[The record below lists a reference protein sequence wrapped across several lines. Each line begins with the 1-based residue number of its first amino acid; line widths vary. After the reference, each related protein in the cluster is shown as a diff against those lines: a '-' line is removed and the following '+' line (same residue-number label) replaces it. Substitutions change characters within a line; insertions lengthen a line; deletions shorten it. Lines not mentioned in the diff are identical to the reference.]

1 MKSTEDLSEAR
12 LEQCKEEVMSIIRQ
26 GFFKIHLGSATVAF
40 GAAVVF
46 MFASRVSAN
55 TKPTEVPAK
64 VIAHLALKDAP
75 GNEMLL
81 QNKGDKQY
89 LYVQKASKQ
98 GFTVIDV
105 TKPVLPSLVNHGAQS
120 SDATAGKLEIVGPDV
135 GLAEVPDKNSKG
147 VIRNTESPTETVK
160 ILDLSDPAH
169 PKVLQTF
176 TGVTSILQD
185 SSRGLIYLTNNDG
198 LWILNHS
205 RPGLTPAKKKR
216 ACSSEDAIASM
227 PPDCE

>member
-1 MKSTEDLSEAR
+1 
-12 LEQCKEEVMSIIRQ
+12 MSFIRQ
-26 GFFKIHLGSATVAF
+26 RFFRSHLGPVSIAF
-40 GAAVVF
+40 TAAVVVF
-46 MFASRVSAN
+46 SAPRVSAN
-55 TKPTEVPAK
+55 NKPTEVPAK

-75 GNEMLL
+75 GSEMLL
-81 QNKGDKQY
+81 QSKGDKQY

-105 TKPVLPSLVNHGAQS
+105 TKPVLPTLVNHGAQS

-147 VIRNTESPTETVK
+147 VIRNSDSPTETVK

-176 TGVTSILQD
+176 NGVTSILQD
-185 SSRGLIYLTNNDG
+185 SNRGLIYLANSDG
-198 LWILNHS
+198 LWILNHA
-205 RPGLTPAKKKR
+205 RPGITPAKKKR
-216 ACSSEDAIASM
+216 PCGSEDAIASM

>member
-1 MKSTEDLSEAR
+1 
-12 LEQCKEEVMSIIRQ
+12 MSIIQQKFLRS
-26 GFFKIHLGSATVAF
+26 HLGPVTIAF
-40 GAAVVF
+40 AAAAVITST
-46 MFASRVSAN
+46 SRVSAN
-55 TKPTEVPAK
+55 NKPTEVPAK

-75 GNEMLL
+75 GSEMLL

-89 LYVQKASKQ
+89 LYVQKSSKQ

-105 TKPVLPSLVNHGAQS
+105 TKPVRPALVNLGAQS

-147 VIRNTESPTETVK
+147 VIRNSDNPTETVK

-185 SSRGLIYLTNNDG
+185 PSRGLIYLANNDG
-198 LWILNHS
+198 LWILNHA
-205 RPGLTPAKKKR
+205 RHGLTPAKKKR
-216 ACSSEDAIASM
+216 PCGSEDAIASM

>member
-1 MKSTEDLSEAR
+1 MKFIQQR
-12 LEQCKEEVMSIIRQ
+12 
-26 GFFKIHLGSATVAF
+26 FFRSHLGQVCMMFSAATLI
-40 GAAVVF
+40 
-46 MFASRVSAN
+46 VSAQAAFAN
-55 TKPTEVPAK
+55 NKPTEVPAK
-64 VIAHLALKDAP
+64 VIAHLVLKDAP
-75 GNEMLL
+75 GSEMLL

-105 TKPVLPSLVNHGAQS
+105 TKPLVPSLVNHSAQS
-120 SDATAGKLEIVGPDV
+120 GDATAGKLEIVGPDV

-147 VIRNTESPTETVK
+147 VIRNTDSPTETVK

-185 SSRGLIYLTNNDG
+185 PSRGLIYLANNDG
-198 LWILNHS
+198 LWILNHA
-205 RPGLTPAKKKR
+205 RPGITPAKKKR
-216 ACSSEDAIASM
+216 ACGSEDAIASM

>member
-1 MKSTEDLSEAR
+1 
-12 LEQCKEEVMSIIRQ
+12 MSISKQSYFRS
-26 GFFKIHLGSATVAF
+26 HLGPMSLMFAV
-40 GAAVVF
+40 AAVVTS
-46 MFASRVSAN
+46 APRISAN
-55 TKPTEVPAK
+55 NKPTEVPAK
-64 VIAHLALKDAP
+64 VIAHLTLKDAP

-81 QNKGDKQY
+81 QSKGDKQY

-105 TKPVLPSLVNHGAQS
+105 TKPVVPTLVNHSAQS

-135 GLAEVPDKNSKG
+135 GLAEVPDKNAKG
-147 VIRNTESPTETVK
+147 VLRNSESPTETVK

-185 SSRGLIYLTNNDG
+185 PSRGLIYLANNDG
-198 LWILNHS
+198 LWILNHA

-216 ACSSEDAIASM
+216 PCGSEDAIASM

>member
-1 MKSTEDLSEAR
+1 MNRSKQFSYRS
-12 LEQCKEEVMSIIRQ
+12 
-26 GFFKIHLGSATVAF
+26 HLGSVSLAF
-40 GAAVVF
+40 AAAVVF
-46 MFASRVSAN
+46 NSAPSVSAN

-64 VIAHLALKDAP
+64 VIGHLALKDAP
-75 GNEMLL
+75 GSEMLL
-81 QNKGDKQY
+81 QSKGDKQY

-98 GFTVIDV
+98 GFTLVDV
-105 TKPVLPSLVNHGAQS
+105 TKPVLPTLVNQS
-120 SDATAGKLEIVGPDV
+120 DKSADAAAGKLEIVGPDV

-147 VIRNTESPTETVK
+147 VIRNSDSPTETVR

-185 SSRGLIYLTNNDG
+185 PNRGLIYLANNDG
-198 LWILNHS
+198 LWILNHA
-205 RPGLTPAKKKR
+205 RPGFTPAKKKR
-216 ACSSEDAIASM
+216 PCGSEDAIASM

>member
-1 MKSTEDLSEAR
+1 MSSTLKILFRSHLAPVIIGLSA
-12 LEQCKEEVMSIIRQ
+12 
-26 GFFKIHLGSATVAF
+26 
-40 GAAVVF
+40 AAVLISAPGG
-46 MFASRVSAN
+46 FAN
-55 TKPTEVPAK
+55 NKPTEVPAK
-64 VIAHLALKDAP
+64 VIAHLALKEAP

-81 QNKGDKQY
+81 QSKGDKQY

-105 TKPVLPSLVNHGAQS
+105 SKPVSPSLVNHGAQS

-147 VIRNTESPTETVK
+147 IIRNSDSPTETVK

-176 TGVTSILQD
+176 TGVTGILQD
-185 SSRGLIYLTNNDG
+185 PGRGLIYLTNNDG
-198 LWILNHS
+198 LWILNHA

-216 ACSSEDAIASM
+216 ACGSEDAIASM

>member
-1 MKSTEDLSEAR
+1 
-12 LEQCKEEVMSIIRQ
+12 MSIIQQR
-26 GFFKIHLGSATVAF
+26 FFRSHLGPVTFAF
-40 GAAVVF
+40 AAAVAVTS
-46 MFASRVSAN
+46 APRTLAN

-75 GNEMLL
+75 GSEMLL
-81 QNKGDKQY
+81 QSKGDKQY

-98 GFTVIDV
+98 GFTLIDV
-105 TKPVLPSLVNHGAQS
+105 TRPVLPTLVNQS
-120 SDATAGKLEIVGPDV
+120 DKSADAAAGKLEIVGPDV

-147 VIRNTESPTETVK
+147 VIRNTDSPTETVK

-185 SSRGLIYLTNNDG
+185 PNRGLIYLANSDG
-198 LWILNHS
+198 LWILNHP
-205 RPGLTPAKKKR
+205 RPGFTPAKKKR
-216 ACSSEDAIASM
+216 PCGSEDALAAM
-227 PPDCE
+227 PPECE

>member
-1 MKSTEDLSEAR
+1 MRISKQFYFR
-12 LEQCKEEVMSIIRQ
+12 N
-26 GFFKIHLGSATVAF
+26 HLGRVTLAF
-40 GAAVVF
+40 AAAVVF
-46 MFASRVSAN
+46 TSAPGVSAN
-55 TKPTEVPAK
+55 NKPTEVPAK
-64 VIAHLALKDAP
+64 VIAHLALKEAP

-81 QNKGDKQY
+81 QSKGDKQY

-105 TKPVLPSLVNHGAQS
+105 TKPVRPTLVNQS
-120 SDATAGKLEIVGPDV
+120 DKSADAAAGKLEIVGPDV

-147 VIRNTESPTETVK
+147 IIRNSDSPTETVK

-176 TGVTSILQD
+176 TRVTSILQD
-185 SSRGLIYLTNNDG
+185 PSRGLIYLANNDG
-198 LWILNHS
+198 IWILNHA

-216 ACSSEDAIASM
+216 ACGSEDAIASM

>member
-1 MKSTEDLSEAR
+1 
-12 LEQCKEEVMSIIRQ
+12 
-26 GFFKIHLGSATVAF
+26 LGSVSIAL
-40 GAAVVF
+40 AAAALLVS
-46 MFASRVSAN
+46 APRISAN

-75 GNEMLL
+75 GSEMLL
-81 QNKGDKQY
+81 QSKGDKQY

-98 GFTVIDV
+98 GLTVIDV
-105 TKPVLPSLVNHGAQS
+105 TKPVVPSLVNLGAQS

-147 VIRNTESPTETVK
+147 VIRNSDSPTETVK

-176 TGVTSILQD
+176 NGVTSILQD
-185 SSRGLIYLTNNDG
+185 PSRGLIYLTNTDG
-198 LWILNHS
+198 LWILNHA

-216 ACSSEDAIASM
+216 ACGSEDAIASM
-227 PPDCE
+227 PPDCQ

>member
-1 MKSTEDLSEAR
+1 MNSHEALLEAR
-12 LEQCKEEVMSIIRQ
+12 QAQCKEEVMSITQKI
-26 GFFKIHLGSATVAF
+26 FFRSHLAPVIMGLSA
-40 GAAVVF
+40 AAVLISAPGA
-46 MFASRVSAN
+46 FAN
-55 TKPTEVPAK
+55 NKPTEVPAK
-64 VIAHLALKDAP
+64 VIAHLPLKDAP
-75 GNEMLL
+75 GSEMLL

-105 TKPVLPSLVNHGAQS
+105 SKPVSPSLVNHSAQS

-147 VIRNTESPTETVK
+147 VIRNSESPTETVK

-176 TGVTSILQD
+176 TGVTGILQD
-185 SSRGLIYLTNNDG
+185 PNRGLIYLTNNDG
-198 LWILNHS
+198 LWILNHA

-216 ACSSEDAIASM
+216 ACGSEDAIASM

>member
-1 MKSTEDLSEAR
+1 
-12 LEQCKEEVMSIIRQ
+12 MSIIQQR
-26 GFFKIHLGSATVAF
+26 FFSSHLGPISMALT
-40 GAAVVF
+40 AAVVF
-46 MFASRVSAN
+46 TSAARLSAN
-55 TKPTEVPAK
+55 NKSTEVPAR

-81 QNKGDKQY
+81 QNKGEKQY

-105 TKPVLPSLVNHGAQS
+105 SKPVQPTLVNHGTQS
-120 SDATAGKLEIVGPDV
+120 GDSTAGKLEIVGPDV

-147 VIRNTESPTETVK
+147 VIRNSDSPTETVK

-176 TGVTSILQD
+176 SGVTGILQD
-185 SSRGLIYLTNNDG
+185 PSRGLIYLTNNDG
-198 LWILNHS
+198 LWILNHA
-205 RPGLTPAKKKR
+205 RPGITPAKKKR
-216 ACSSEDAIASM
+216 PCGSEDAIASM

>member
-1 MKSTEDLSEAR
+1 MSTIRGRFAWSYMRR
-12 LEQCKEEVMSIIRQ
+12 LCMILAAGVMAVSCP
-26 GFFKIHLGSATVAF
+26 GM
-40 GAAVVF
+40 AAK
-46 MFASRVSAN
+46 AN
-55 TKPTEVPAK
+55 KTKPTEVPAK
-64 VIAHLALKDAP
+64 VIAHLPLQEAA
-75 GNEMLL
+75 GGEMLL
-81 QNKGDKQY
+81 ETKGDKHY

-105 TKPVLPSLVNHGAQS
+105 TKPEVPSLLNRTVS
-120 SDATAGKLEIVGPDV
+120 SNDATAGKLELVGPDV

-147 VIRNTESPTETVK
+147 VVRSTESPTETVK

-185 SSRGLIYLTNNDG
+185 PSRGLIYLANNEG

-205 RPGLTPAKKKR
+205 KPGLAPAKKKR
-216 ACSSEDAIASM
+216 PCGSEDALASM
-227 PPDCE
+227 PPDCQ